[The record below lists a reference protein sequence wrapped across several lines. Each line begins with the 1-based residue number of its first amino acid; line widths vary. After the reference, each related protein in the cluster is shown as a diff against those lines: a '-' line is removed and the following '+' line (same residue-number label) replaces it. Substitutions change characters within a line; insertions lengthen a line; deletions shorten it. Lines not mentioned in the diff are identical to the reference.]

1 MSDFNPLD
9 MPILQLDENAKAER
23 TSRFE
28 AARFLGSPE
37 TISAFLAE
45 SMREGGPDDLMRAIG
60 EVAKAVGINK
70 VAKDA
75 GVNRESLYKTIKPG
89 TKPRFDT
96 IQRLLDAL
104 EVELTVKPKKKVAPA
119 LAVGALIIPRSDG
132 EYVRGKAQA
141 QDSLTYVISKRGSV
155 SESGIYSVSGKAVK
169 PKAAGKDKAS

>member
-1 MSDFNPLD
+1 MSDFNPID

-104 EVELTVKPKKKVAPA
+104 EVELTIRPKKKVTSTMA
-119 LAVGALIIPRSDG
+119 LGAMVIPRSAG
-132 EYVRGKAQA
+132 EYIKGKAQTQSSIA
-141 QDSLTYVISKRGSV
+141 YVISKQGSV
-155 SESGIYSVSGKAVK
+155 SESGIYSVPGKAVK
-169 PKAAGKDKAS
+169 PKAARKDKAS

>member
-1 MSDFNPLD
+1 MNEFNPLD
-9 MPILQLDENAKAER
+9 MPIIEIDEATKAEK

-28 AARFLGSPE
+28 ASRFLESPA

-70 VAKDA
+70 VAMDA

-104 EVELTVKPKKKVAPA
+104 DVELTVRPKKKKAPA
-119 LAVGALIIPRSDG
+119 VAYSGLVMRRSDG
-132 EYVRGKAQA
+132 EYIRGKAQTKSSIA
-141 QDSLTYVISKRGSV
+141 YVISKQGSG
-155 SESGIYSVSGKAVK
+155 SESGIYSVPGKAVK
-169 PKAAGKDKAS
+169 PKAARKDKAS

>member
-1 MSDFNPLD
+1 MSDFNPID

-104 EVELTVKPKKKVAPA
+104 EVELTIRPKKKVTSTMA
-119 LAVGALIIPRSDG
+119 LGAMVIPRSAG
-132 EYVRGKAQA
+132 EYIKGKAQTQSSIA
-141 QDSLTYVISKRGSV
+141 YVISKQGSV
-155 SESGIYSVSGKAVK
+155 SESGIYSVPGKAVK
-169 PKAAGKDKAS
+169 PKAARKDKDS